1 MNYVPYNPLD
11 DYKKQMEE
19 MQERAREQIE
29 KLNQESAFEDGES
42 PMDYMKRMENNFK
55 DIIPSLEKIANNSME
70 QAESIKS
77 IADSASNQ
85 ADSAK
90 LLAEKANEDSFK
102 AKKKVNWSII
112 IATISCIGTLI
123 ANADKIWQN
132 IQKIL
137 SYLNMLK

>member
-42 PMDYMKRMENNFK
+42 PMDYMKR
-55 DIIPSLEKIANNSME
+55 
-70 QAESIKS
+70 